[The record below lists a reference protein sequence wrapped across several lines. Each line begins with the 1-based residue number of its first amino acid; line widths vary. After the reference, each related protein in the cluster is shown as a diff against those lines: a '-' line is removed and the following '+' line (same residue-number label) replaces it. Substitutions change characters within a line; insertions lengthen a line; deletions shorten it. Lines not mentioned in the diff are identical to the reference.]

1 MPYRHVGRSTP
12 GRGNH
17 RYESLLFGRIVP
29 GVSRDSKEASVAGVE
44 KTRDRLAGAQVIEVS
59 DRQSDHA
66 GL

>member
-1 MPYRHVGRSTP
+1 MGRSTS
-12 GRGNH
+12 GRGNR

-44 KTRDRLAGAQVIEVS
+44 KKTRDRLAGTQVIEVS
-59 DRQSDHA
+59 NRLPDHV